1 MRLQERENMDMG
13 TYNILRV
20 NGLLE
25 KPQSALDV
33 LCQKVAELIYDN
45 MARRVGLFSPI
56 SNWRK

>member
-1 MRLQERENMDMG
+1 MDMG

>member
-1 MRLQERENMDMG
+1 MDMG

-33 LCQKVAELIYDN
+33 LCQKVAELIYDH